1 MCEDDREDNALPPR
15 ENTPPA
21 SYGKSTRKDVVPLPL
36 GENSRLKDSLAPLTR
51 SDIPQIVSAVA
62 AAFQKASSEASS
74 QPSASSLPS
83 SQPETGEL

>member
-1 MCEDDREDNALPPR
+1 MLPPR

-21 SYGKSTRKDVVPLPL
+21 SNGKSTRKDMVPPPL
-36 GENSRLKDSLAPLTR
+36 GENSGLQDSSVPLTR

-74 QPSASSLPS
+74 QPSVSSLPTS
-83 SQPETGEL
+83 RLETGEL